1 MKSSIKAIVK
11 YIYRVCFQ
19 DWRSIFITAPAVA
32 LCVMTGG
39 MTGLFQLLE
48 WNAMEQFFA
57 LRSAEPP
64 DKRILIVAIDEQD
77 ITQIGK
83 WPIPDAILAKLIIK
97 LKAHKPAAIGL
108 DIYRDLPVEPGHQ
121 KWMEVIK
128 STPNLIGVK
137 KLAGDQVAPSPIL
150 SKLDQIALADML
162 LDTDG
167 KVRRGLLSAGDSEG
181 KIFLGLAPRLSLMY
195 LETRG
200 ISLQALDEK
209 STSLRLGKAVFA
221 PLMGEEFIYRGADVG
236 GYQIIL
242 NYRGFKDKFDTV
254 KMRDILSDSISS
266 ELVRDRIV
274 LIGTT
279 AKSIN
284 DFVNVGYT
292 RNLQDEDKRM
302 AGVVVHANLVS
313 QILSAAVDARRLL
326 AVWSEQAEWIWILCC
341 SFVTSGITWQG
352 LQIKSKNKYLFL
364 SLPILVILSGTGISL
379 GISYAVFIAGW
390 WMPIF
395 SPVFTIFLATIV
407 TTNLYKQTQLE
418 KANQQLQDYSRT
430 LEAKVRDRTQ
440 ELETAKIA
448 ADVANQAKSEFLA
461 NMSHELRTPLNG
473 ILGYAQILERSE
485 SIAPTTLEGIKI
497 IHQCGSHL
505 LTLINDIL
513 DLSKIEARKLELHNT
528 DFDFSAFLNG
538 VVEMC
543 RIRALQKG
551 ISFDYLPD
559 PNLPQAINGDEKRLR
574 QIIINLLGNAIKFTE
589 TGGVIFKIEVLEGGD
604 NFNKIRFQVEDTGV
618 GMTPEQLT
626 KIFLPFEQVGDKN
639 KQAEGT
645 GLGLA
650 ISCRIAELMGSQIEV
665 DSILGTGSKFWLD
678 INLNIINN
686 WLQTSHIL
694 QHKKIIGIQDKQPKI
709 LIVDDKWENRSII
722 CNFLQPIG
730 FECWEAN
737 NGQEGLNIAVKN
749 QPELIITDLAMPIL
763 DGFEMIQNLRS
774 LPQTSKVPIF
784 VSSASVFESDKNKSL
799 AIGGNEF
806 LPKPVEMDELLK
818 YLHDY
823 LQLDWIYA
831 EEDIKQTKFIENEL
845 PQHNNSQL
853 IVAPPQSEL
862 DKLLDLAMRGNIKG
876 IQVLLNEIEAS
887 DLNGDYIGF
896 IRQFRQLSD
905 NFQIKQIRELIKDL
919 KAKTL

>member
-19 DWRSIFITAPAVA
+19 DCRSIFMTAPAVA
-32 LCVMTGG
+32 ICVMTGG

-57 LRSAEPP
+57 LRPAEPP
-64 DKRILIVAIDEQD
+64 DKRILIVTIDEQD

-83 WPIPDAILAKLIIK
+83 WPIPDAILAKLIVK

-121 KWMEVIK
+121 ELVGAIK

-150 SKLDQIALADML
+150 SELNQIALADML

-167 KVRRGLLSAGDSEG
+167 KVRRALLSAGDSEE

-195 LETRG
+195 LQSKG
-200 ISLQALDEK
+200 IALEQLDQTG
-209 STSLRLGKAVFA
+209 SALRLGKAVFT
-221 PLMGEEFIYRGADVG
+221 PLTGEEFSYRGADVG

-242 NYRGFKDKFDTV
+242 NYRGFKENFDTV
-254 KMRDILSDSISS
+254 KMRDILNDSASS
-266 ELVRDRIV
+266 QLIRDRII

-284 DFVNVGYT
+284 DFVNVGYS

-313 QILSAAVDARRLL
+313 QILNAAVDGRPLL
-326 AVWSEQAEWIWILCC
+326 GVWSKQAEWVWILCW
-341 SFVTSGITWQG
+341 SFVTTGVTWQG
-352 LQIKSKNKYLFL
+352 LQIQSKGKH
-364 SLPILVILSGTGISL
+364 SLPGLPIVIILSGIGISL
-379 GISYAVFIAGW
+379 GSSYTAFMLGW
-390 WMPIF
+390 WIPVI
-395 SPVFTIFLATIV
+395 SPLLTIFLATIV
-407 TTNLYKQTQLE
+407 TNSLYKQSQLE

-430 LEAKVRDRTQ
+430 LEEKVCDRTQ

-485 SIAPTTLEGIKI
+485 SIAPTTLEGINI

-513 DLSKIEARKLELHNT
+513 DLSKIEARKLELHST
-528 DFDFSAFLNG
+528 DFDFSYFLTG

-543 RIRALQKG
+543 RIRAQQKG
-551 ISFDYLPD
+551 ISFVYQPD
-559 PNLPQAINGDEKRLR
+559 TNLPQAINADEKRLR

-589 TGGVIFKIEVLEGGD
+589 TGGVTFTIQVLEAGD
-604 NFNKIRFQVEDTGV
+604 NFNKIRFLVEDTGV

-650 ISCRIAELMGSQIEV
+650 ISCRIADLMGSQIQV

-678 INLNIINN
+678 LNLNVISH
-686 WLQTSHIL
+686 WLQPATIL
-694 QHKKIIGIQDKQPKI
+694 QKKKIIGIQDKQPKI

-722 CNFLQPIG
+722 CNFIRPIG
-730 FECWEAN
+730 FECFEAT
-737 NGQEGLNIAVKN
+737 NGQEGLNIAITN
-749 QPELIITDLAMPIL
+749 QPDLIITDLAMPVM
-763 DGFEMIQNLRS
+763 DGFEMTQALRNSES
-774 LPQTSKVPIF
+774 LKKVPIL
-784 VSSASVFESDKNKSL
+784 VSSASVFESDRNKSL
-799 AIGGNEF
+799 QMGGNEF
-806 LPKPVEMDELLK
+806 LPKPLEMDDLLK
-818 YLHDY
+818 YLQDY

-831 EEDIKQTKFIENEL
+831 EESKQVKFADNQL
-845 PQHNNSQL
+845 SQQNNSQL
-853 IVAPPQSEL
+853 IVAPPISEL

-876 IQVLLNEIEAS
+876 IQVILNEIEEL
-887 DLNGDYIGF
+887 DLNGDF
-896 IRQFRQLSD
+896 IVFIKQVRQLSD
-905 NFQIKQIRELIKDL
+905 KFQIKQIRELIKSL
-919 KAKTL
+919 KANIS